1 MHLTCSLG
9 RYRSRLGEKLCAIYS
24 KDIATGEGAEG
35 FDEAVTNLA
44 IEIDAE
50 ERQRG
55 EEDRMSRETPRRSV
69 DS

>member
-1 MHLTCSLG
+1 
-9 RYRSRLGEKLCAIYS
+9 LGEKLCAIYS

-55 EEDRMSRETPRRSV
+55 EEDKMSRETPRRSV